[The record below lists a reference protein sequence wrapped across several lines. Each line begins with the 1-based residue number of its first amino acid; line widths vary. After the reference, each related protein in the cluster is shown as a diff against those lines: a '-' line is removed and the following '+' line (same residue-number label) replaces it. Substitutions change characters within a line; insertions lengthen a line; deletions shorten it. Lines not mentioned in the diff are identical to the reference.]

1 MFTKHVSKDLSA
13 YCNGELSPHDA
24 SEVAEHLIGCPRC
37 RVVFEEIKL
46 GVKLAESVPEMKAPD
61 SLWQDLEAR
70 LDAQVGTDESSARQV
85 ASERSI
91 RSLARIWQPRV
102 LAIAATLILAS
113 GLGVIWF
120 YVQEARPSW
129 EVARLNGS
137 PRIGSAIMND
147 RSRLA
152 IGQWLET
159 DNVSRAQI
167 QVGSIGQVEI
177 DPNSRVKLVQTGP
190 TEHRLELARGRMS
203 AHIWAPPRLFFV
215 DTPSAVAADL
225 GCAYTL
231 EVDDEGGSLL
241 RVTSGWVALQ
251 LKDRESMV
259 PAGAACETRR
269 GIGPGTPYFEDAS
282 DSFRQALSK
291 LDFEPHDTE
300 WSKIPALNLVL
311 MQARPRDTLTLW
323 HLLARLEGTDR
334 SLVYERLAALS
345 PPPPKVTRDGV
356 LQLDD
361 EMLTAW
367 KAALESTWSNDSGL
381 RKGWIKI
388 WTGALGKVKG
398 LEGKK

>member
-70 LDAQVGTDESSARQV
+70 LDAQVGTDESSARRV

-91 RSLARIWQPRV
+91 RPLARIWQPRV

-190 TEHRLELARGRMS
+190 TEHRLELARGRLS

-251 LKDRESMV
+251 LKNRESIV
-259 PAGAACETRR
+259 PAGAACATRR

>member
-1 MFTKHVSKDLSA
+1 MFGKHVTRDLSA
-13 YCNGELSPHDA
+13 YCHGELSPHDA
-24 SEVAEHLIGCPRC
+24 SGVAEHLMGCPRC
-37 RVVFEEIKL
+37 RAVFEEIKL
-46 GVKLAESVPEMKAPD
+46 GVKLAEGLPEMKAPG
-61 SLWQDLEAR
+61 SLWEDLEAR
-70 LDAQVGTDESSARQV
+70 LDAQATTSQV
-85 ASERSI
+85 ASDRPL
-91 RSLARIWQPRV
+91 RPAARVWQPRF
-102 LAIAATLILAS
+102 LAIAATLILAL
-113 GLGVIWF
+113 GLGAFWF
-120 YVQEARPSW
+120 YKQESRPSW

-137 PRIGSAIMND
+137 PRIGTARVND
-147 RSRLA
+147 KGRLA

-159 DNVSRAQI
+159 DNVSRAKI

-177 DPNSRVKLVQTGP
+177 DPNSRVKLVQTRP
-190 TEHRLELARGRMS
+190 TEHRLELARGRLS

-259 PAGAACETRR
+259 PAGAACATRW

-282 DSFRQALSK
+282 ENFQQALSK
-291 LDFEPHDTE
+291 LDFEPHDTD

-323 HLLARLEGTDR
+323 HLLSRLEGADR
-334 SLVYERLAALS
+334 VLVYERLATLS
-345 PPPPKVTRDGV
+345 PPPNGVTREGI

-361 EMLTAW
+361 EMLKSW
-367 KAALESTWSNDSGL
+367 KAQLESTWSNDSGL
-381 RKGWIKI
+381 RKAWIKI